1 MAIKKTEL
9 YSSLW
14 ASCDELRGGMDA
26 SQYKDYVLT
35 MLFMKYV
42 SDKAKQND
50 PSFLL
55 DVPAGASFD
64 DLIALKGKKD
74 IGEGIDKVIAAL
86 AEENDL
92 KGVIDIAFFNDED
105 KLGTGKDMVDRLT
118 KLVGIFQKL
127 NLADNRADGDDLL
140 GDAYEYLMRHFAT
153 ESGKS
158 KGQFYTP
165 SEVSQI
171 LAKVV
176 GITKDTSQDATV
188 YDPTCGSGSLLLKA
202 SDEAPRGLS
211 IFGQE
216 NEGPTAAL
224 AKMNMILHNNATA
237 KIWKGN
243 TLAAPQWKDAA
254 DKLKTFDFSVANPP
268 FSNKNWTS
276 GLNPNEDLFNRFT
289 WGIPPEKNGD
299 YTFLLH
305 IITSLKSTGKGAVIL
320 PHGVL
325 FRGNAEADIRENLI
339 KQGYIKGI
347 IGLPAN
353 LFYGTGIPA
362 CIIVIDKEHAQRAV
376 LSTESDTDEKE
387 SKVEGRSIFMI
398 DASKGFIKDGNKN
411 RLRSQDIH
419 KIVDVFTKEQKLER
433 FSRLVAIDEIV
444 ANDYNLNIPRYID
457 SSEPEDLH
465 DLSAHLQGGIP
476 NADIDA
482 LERFW
487 QVFPNIRATLFEPAR
502 EGYSHGLIEASK
514 VKASILGHTEFK
526 GFASRSLLPFTAWS
540 EEAALV
546 GIKLGDS
553 PKELIH
559 RVSELL
565 LSGYAN
571 SELLN
576 KYDIYQILMDY
587 WADILQDDVY
597 ILIQYDWQAGNVL
610 RELTP
615 VKDSKGKDVYK
626 EAHDFVLNKKRYK
639 GELIPIHLVI
649 ARYFQAEQDQIDGLK
664 VELESI
670 QNQMTQ
676 LLEDHGEEDM
686 ALYDLKEGDKK
697 PSKADIVNCIIDWE
711 KTVLNQLNSSLANKL
726 DKVKEDIEISNFA
739 LHEFETSI
747 DNRVVFSPLFN
758 NKGKLTKTN
767 VNKRIKAIGDNE
779 INEELTALNQFVLLT
794 DTVASRK
801 KQLKELVVQRTE
813 FLENIVVEQPLEE
826 CVANLI
832 IAYQYQTL
840 ATDESIKSSAIKE
853 ADKALYILLLAKYPN
868 IPLEEVKSLIV
879 EDKWLATLQ
888 AAFTA
893 EIERV
898 TQQMSNRVKELEER
912 YSEPLPTLIK
922 SVDSLSVKLAT
933 HLATMGVE
941 S

>member
-55 DVPAGASFD
+55 DVPVGASFD
-64 DLIALKGKKD
+64 DLILLKGKKD

-92 KGVIDIAFFNDED
+92 KGVIDIAYFNDED
-105 KLGTGKDMVDRLT
+105 KLGAGKDMVDRLT

-176 GITKDTSQDATV
+176 GITKDTAQDATV

-254 DKLKTFDFSVANPP
+254 DKIKTFDFSVANPP
-268 FSNKNWTS
+268 FSNKNWTN
-276 GLNPNEDLFNRFT
+276 GLNPKDDLFKRFT

-299 YTFLLH
+299 YAFLLH
-305 IITSLKSTGKGAVIL
+305 IISSLKSTGKGAVIL

-325 FRGNAEADIRENLI
+325 FRSNTEANIRENLI

-347 IGLPAN
+347 ISLPAN

-362 CIIVIDKEHAQRAV
+362 CIIVIDKEHAQKAV
-376 LSTESDTDEKE
+376 FSNEPVTNDKE

-419 KIVDVFTKEQKLER
+419 KIVDVFTKGQTIDR
-433 FSRLVAIDEIV
+433 YSRLVTIDEIA
-444 ANDYNLNIPRYID
+444 ANDYNLNTPRYID
-457 SSEPEDLH
+457 SSDPEDIH

-476 NADIDA
+476 NRDIGA
-482 LERFW
+482 LEHFW

-502 EGYSHGLIEASK
+502 EDYSHGLIEASK
-514 VKASILGHTEFK
+514 VKSSILAHTEFK
-526 GFASRSLLPFTAWS
+526 NFASRSLLPFEAWTQDS
-540 EEAALV
+540 ALAD
-546 GIKLGDS
+546 IKLGDS
-553 PKELIH
+553 PKELIN
-559 RVSELL
+559 RISELL
-565 LSGYAN
+565 LSRYAD
-571 SELLN
+571 SELLS

-597 ILIQYDWQAGNVL
+597 VLIQDDWKAGNTL
-610 RELTP
+610 RELVVAKGEKLRETP
-615 VKDSKGKDVYK
+615 D
-626 EAHDFVLNKKRYK
+626 LIINKKKYK
-639 GELIPIHLVI
+639 AELIPPSLIV
-649 ARYFQAEQDQIDGLK
+649 ARYFATEQAAIDELQTKLDAATQTLESYLEEQGVEDGLLVDALNDK
-664 VELESI
+664 DKITKASIATRIKLATDADELAS
-670 QNQMTQ
+670 
-676 LLEDHGEEDM
+676 
-686 ALYDLKEGDKK
+686 LKQATK
-697 PSKADIVNCIIDWE
+697 
-711 KTVLNQLNSSLANKL
+711 
-726 DKVKEDIEISNFA
+726 
-739 LHEFETSI
+739 
-747 DNRVVFSPLFN
+747 LFN
-758 NKGKLTKTN
+758 IDAAAKKSVKT
-767 VNKRIKAIGDNE
+767 AQE
-779 INEELTALNQFVLLT
+779 VLDLAVFNHYPT
-794 DTVASRK
+794 LSIEAVKS
-801 KQLKELVVQRTE
+801 LVVQ
-813 FLENIVVEQPLEE
+813 
-826 CVANLI
+826 
-832 IAYQYQTL
+832 
-840 ATDESIKSSAIKE
+840 
-853 ADKALYILLLAKYPN
+853 
-868 IPLEEVKSLIV
+868 
-879 EDKWLATLQ
+879 DKWLATLQ
-888 AAFTA
+888 ASITA

-898 TQQMSNRVKELEER
+898 TQQMANRVKQLEER
-912 YSEPLPTLIK
+912 YSTPLPTLTK
-922 SVDSLSVKLAT
+922 SVDTFSYKVVK
-933 HLATMGVE
+933 HLKSMGLEWTV
-941 S
+941 